1 MNKTRVIPI
10 PFNGVTLSSQKN
22 KKNLLSIFSRLIDT
36 CNNYLDGKETRTLER
51 NLTRYLGGGYVAA
64 VSSGHDA
71 IVLSL
76 QSLKLGKHD
85 EVIFP
90 VNSYPTA
97 FAIAQSGAK
106 LVPCDVDQNGQLDP
120 KSLEMKMSKRTKAI
134 VIVHLYGLVGE
145 IDQIKQVVRGKKI
158 YVVEDC
164 AQAFGSFYKGRPVGT
179 LGDISCFSF
188 YPTKNL
194 FTLGDGGAI
203 WTKHRKCY
211 QYIIQAKQYGEKA
224 RYQSEFVW
232 GHSRIPEI
240 QAVLV
245 NYFFRQKNSETRK
258 KKKLE
263 SYYRKKISN
272 MNLGNYIRPLV
283 SSPSSNSLLH
293 LFVIHAKDR
302 DGLREFLAKKNIPT
316 FVHYP
321 QTIHLVK
328 AFSFLGLGKGA
339 FPMAESLSFHILSL
353 PFHNFLTHAQI
364 DYILNAISDYYLIS
378 FKNHQRNPQNKKLTK
393 GM

>member
-1 MNKTRVIPI
+1 MNKTRVILI
-10 PFNGVTLSSQKN
+10 PFNGITLSSQKN
-22 KKNLLSIFSRLIDT
+22 KKDLLSIFSRLIDT

-51 NLTRYLGGGYVAA
+51 NLTRYLGGGYVATTA
-64 VSSGHDA
+64 SGHDA

-76 QSLKLGKHD
+76 QSLKLGKYD

-120 KSLEMKMSKRTKAI
+120 KSLEMKISKRTKVV

-145 IDQIKQVVRGKKI
+145 IDQIKQIIRGKKI

-164 AQAFGSFYKGRPVGT
+164 AQAFGSFYKGKPAGT

-203 WTKHRKCY
+203 WTKHRKWY
-211 QYIIQAKQYGEKA
+211 QHIVWAKQYGEKA

-240 QAVLV
+240 QAALV
-245 NYFFRQKNSETRK
+245 NYFFGQKNRETQK
-258 KKKLE
+258 KKRLE
-263 SYYRKKISN
+263 NYYRRKISN
-272 MNLGNYIRPLV
+272 MNLDNYIRPLV
-283 SSPSSNSLLH
+283 SSLSSNSLLH
-293 LFVIHAKDR
+293 LFVIYVKDR

-321 QTIHLVK
+321 QAIHLVK
-328 AFSFLGLGKGA
+328 AFSFLGLGKGT
-339 FPMAESLSFHILSL
+339 FPMAEDLSRHVLSL
-353 PFHNFLTHAQI
+353 PFHSFLTHTQI
-364 DYILNAISDYYLIS
+364 DYILNEISDYYLIS
-378 FKNHQRNPQNKKLTK
+378 LKKHKGNPQNKKITK